1 MNSEVRGF
9 ENKSNN
15 DGLIVD
21 SNQIDIRESQECDVI
36 LTSDVMSENKKCVKR
51 KRSTPIGATNEAIN
65 NAEID
70 YIQCD
75 NKRKKIDL
83 QILDKENIDEKA
95 MLMKSSAEPATLTT
109 KNIKD
114 NNQMPMP
121 NVTNRLQLKYENI
134 HATTVQKL
142 TAHTERLRLEINTLR
157 SALAIERNAVRVL
170 R

>member
-1 MNSEVRGF
+1 MNSEVCGF

-15 DGLIVD
+15 DELVVD

-36 LTSDVMSENKKCVKR
+36 RTSDMMSENKKCVKR

-65 NAEID
+65 NPAID

-83 QILDKENIDEKA
+83 QILDEENIDEKA
-95 MLMKSSAEPATLTT
+95 MLMKSSAVPATPTT

-114 NNQMPMP
+114 NNQMP